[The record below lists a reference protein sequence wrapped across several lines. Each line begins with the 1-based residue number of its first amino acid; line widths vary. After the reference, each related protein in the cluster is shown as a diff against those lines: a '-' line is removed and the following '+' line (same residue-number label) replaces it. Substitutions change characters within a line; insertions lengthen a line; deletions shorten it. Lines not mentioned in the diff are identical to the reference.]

1 MLTGQP
7 PHTTMGPEKAEN
19 PETIKEI
26 LSRIDNQQDNV
37 ESIYMDLR
45 SRLLTISQSNS
56 QVGDTVNIEQS
67 MQALV
72 KVVQIRKAALALQ
85 SGDLNNYLED
95 IVHPVLDVCRE
106 FLGPRSLPLC
116 NEVLLSLCLI
126 ELLAD
131 IVGTK
136 AIQQNDSL
144 VRATSSMAVIV
155 LAYYYMHP
163 MLQGSAFDSLRR
175 TQHTFNS
182 LFLANGDRPQLG
194 ILSLYNCLH
203 RARNSQEM
211 ISCLARVENAGS
223 YVHWTIQEFL
233 TFRGLC
239 QSFTESVVS
248 KSGIITCVKGISE
261 YFTTQFRTEIATVC
275 ILNCG
280 HLDKLDKLAQSPSL
294 SINGDCKR
302 IIGTIADTI
311 VLFFSIIRAPDQEG
325 VLTTLWG
332 STPKLLA
339 PLNDIHYRVIFE
351 VLDHQELL
359 TKIDSLRLL
368 CLAYHALDHSVSS
381 SAQGLRRHIED
392 VSTLDPP
399 LSALAVHCYI
409 AHGLCAQLM
418 LGRGRSLSLD
428 LPPLNDIFTRP
439 IPPLPLKDVVP
450 TANSLLFQPGSTADF
465 QLSSLLCTIE
475 PIVANAELYGS
486 ADGSIPFVAQ
496 CLEMALGALLET
508 IALCRVHSDRYSI
521 VSAMERAAV
530 DGTFR
535 IITGTP
541 QGLHCFLKLSAA
553 LSDFS
558 AAFGGVC
565 ASVLSEVLKRIKEDP
580 QRYQL
585 IVKWIN
591 SSPSCL
597 AQLVGQP
604 NFVGSI
610 QHCFT
615 PFQA

>member
-7 PHTTMGPEKAEN
+7 PHTTMGHEKADN
-19 PETIKEI
+19 PETVKDI
-26 LSRIDNQQDNV
+26 LSRIGNEQDNA

-56 QVGDTVNIEQS
+56 QVGDTANIEHS

-85 SGDLNNYLED
+85 SGDLTNYLED
-95 IVHPVLDVCRE
+95 IVHPVLDVCHA

-126 ELLAD
+126 DLLAD
-131 IVGTK
+131 IVGDK
-136 AIQQNDSL
+136 SIQQNDTL
-144 VRATSSMAVIV
+144 ACETASMTTIV

-163 MLQGSAFDSLRR
+163 VLQGSAFDSLRR
-175 TQHTFNS
+175 TQLAFNG
-182 LFLANGDRPQLG
+182 LFLAKGDRPQLG

-203 RARNSQEM
+203 RARTSHEM
-211 ISCLARVENAGS
+211 LSSLECVEDTGS

-239 QSFTESVVS
+239 QSLTESVVS
-248 KSGIITCVKGISE
+248 KSGIITCVKVISE
-261 YFTTQFRTEIATVC
+261 YFTAQFLSEIATIC

-280 HLDKLDKLAQSPSL
+280 HLNKLDKLAQSPSL

-302 IIGTIADTI
+302 IICTIADTTA
-311 VLFFSIIRAPDQEG
+311 LFSSIIRAPDQED

-332 STPKLLA
+332 STPDLFA
-339 PLNDIHYRVIFE
+339 PLNNIHYQVIFE
-351 VLDHQELL
+351 TLDRQELL
-359 TKIDSLRLL
+359 TKVDSLRLL
-368 CLAYHALDHSVSS
+368 CLAYHALDHSLCSS
-381 SAQGLRRHIED
+381 TQGLRNHIED
-392 VSTLDPP
+392 ISMLDPP
-399 LSALAVHCYI
+399 LSALAVHCYT
-409 AHGLCAQLM
+409 AHGLCTQLM
-418 LGRGRSLSLD
+418 LGRRGSFSLD

-439 IPPLPLKDVVP
+439 IPPFPLNDIAP
-450 TANSLLFQPGSTADF
+450 GANPLLFQPGSTTDF

-475 PIVANAELYGS
+475 PIVANAELHGPEY
-486 ADGSIPFVAQ
+486 GSIPFVAQ
-496 CLEMALGALLET
+496 RLEMALGALLET
-508 IALCRVHSDRYSI
+508 ISVCRVHSDRCSM
-521 VSAMERAAV
+521 VLAMERAAV

-535 IITGTP
+535 IITAIP

-558 AAFGGVC
+558 VAFGGLC
-565 ASVLSEVLKRIKEDP
+565 ASILSEMLKRIKEDP

-597 AQLVGQP
+597 AQLIGQA
-604 NFVGSI
+604 NFVGWI
-610 QHCFT
+610 QHCSIVLPT
-615 PFQA
+615 